1 VTCQATVKILMLLQ
15 HSTLQHIAVAVE
27 FCLVVRNNR
36 LSIYQA
42 TAFVVVV
49 VVLYCLVAKNNRL
62 SMKD

>member
-49 VVLYCLVAKNNRL
+49 VLYCLVAKNNRL